1 MFDVASKKLC
11 KKANSNIVFYP
22 IILAGL
28 REVNLTIY
36 PTSLSNA
43 NEASQK
49 DYYRSIGSFNDF
61 TGIILTFLT
70 SPLKA

>member
-28 REVNLTIY
+28 REVHLTIY

-49 DYYRSIGSFNDF
+49 DD
-61 TGIILTFLT
+61 
-70 SPLKA
+70 